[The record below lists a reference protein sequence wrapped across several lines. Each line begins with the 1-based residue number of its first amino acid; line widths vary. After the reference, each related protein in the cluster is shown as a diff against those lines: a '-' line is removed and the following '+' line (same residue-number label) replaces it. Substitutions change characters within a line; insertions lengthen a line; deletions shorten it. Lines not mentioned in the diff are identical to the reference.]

1 MLLATQPTTT
11 GAELPSF
18 ITDNTEM
25 ITSYSLKVIGVI
37 VIMLIAWII
46 ASWASRTAA
55 KGLKK
60 ASIDLTL
67 SKFIAKMIRWAILL
81 MAVLGCLGLFGVDV
95 TSFAVVLGA
104 AGFAIGMAFQGSLS
118 NFAAGVMLLVFR
130 PFKVGDVVRVAG
142 ETGKVN
148 EIELFTTTLDTPDNR
163 RLILPNS
170 TIFGAV
176 IENVSHHATRRVDV
190 SVGTDYTADL
200 DHTRE
205 ILNKAAFS
213 VEGILKDPEPV
224 IFLSE
229 LGGSSI
235 DWSVR
240 VWSNAA
246 DYWAIKEALTR
257 AVKIELDNAN
267 IGIPFPQMDV
277 HLDGKLAE

>member
-11 GAELPSF
+11 GVEIPSF
-18 ITDNTEM
+18 VTENTEM

-37 VIMLIAWII
+37 VIMLIAWIV
-46 ASWASRTAA
+46 ASWASRTAT

-142 ETGKVN
+142 ESGKVN

-176 IENVSHHATRRVDV
+176 IENISHHTTRRVDV

-205 ILNKAAFS
+205 ILNKAAYS

-267 IGIPFPQMDV
+267 IGIPYPQMDV